1 MCTLEAA
8 SGPRA
13 RLPVFPSSRFHLYPS
28 KSVCGCVC
36 GFGLSF
42 GGWDALHC
50 PCGGPAGRGTS
61 TGTSSRSRRVK
72 ESRTWGSRKPE
83 DFGRRG
89 SRRDGVG
96 GVCGHTV
103 HILLSIDRLHSRT
116 KMDHLAAQLYSSGWY
131 EHRVQRR
138 GGRDEHSIFR
148 FATILESEA

>member
-1 MCTLEAA
+1 MGRRARCVCTLEAA
-8 SGPRA
+8 LGARA
-13 RLPVFPSSRFHLYPS
+13 RLPVFASSRFHFYPS
-28 KSVCGCVC
+28 GC
-36 GFGLSF
+36 GFGF
-42 GGWDALHC
+42 GGRDALHGTY
-50 PCGGPAGRGTS
+50 GGPVGRGTG

-72 ESRTWGSRKPE
+72 ELRTWGSRKPE